1 MDKFTKFRKMLSF
14 IGGIGLF
21 IALLFIEPVL
31 TGTVLQ
37 TLMGYVGIL
46 LVGVAMAG
54 RAYSSVYISGYKTQ
68 KLITQGPYSITRNP
82 LYFFSLLGYIGI
94 MLAFG
99 SLTILIVVTGAFL
112 AYYIPL
118 MKEEERRLTGAF
130 GDEFTQYK
138 NRVPL
143 LFPRS
148 TKIDS
153 PEDYSVKTP
162 SLLPNIF
169 DTVWFLVVYVL
180 LAGAAELHNLG
191 VLHSVIRV
199 L

>member
-14 IGGIGLF
+14 IAGVGLF
-21 IALLFIEPVL
+21 VVLLFVEPVL
-31 TGTVLQ
+31 VGTVVH
-37 TLMGYVGIL
+37 TIMGYIGVL

-54 RAYSSVYISGYKTQ
+54 RAYSSVYISGYKTE
-68 KLITQGPYSITRNP
+68 KLIMQGPYSITRNP
-82 LYFFSLLGYIGI
+82 LYFFSLLGYVGI
-94 MLAFG
+94 MMAFG
-99 SLTILIVVTGAFL
+99 SIIVLIAVTAAFL

-118 MKEEERRLTGAF
+118 MREEEQRLTNHF
-130 GDEFTQYK
+130 GNDFIDYK

-143 LFPRS
+143 LFPKNM
-148 TKIDS
+148 KIES
-153 PEDYSVKTP
+153 PEDYNVRTP

-180 LAGAAELHNLG
+180 LAAAAELHNLG
-191 VLHSVIRV
+191 VLPAVMRI